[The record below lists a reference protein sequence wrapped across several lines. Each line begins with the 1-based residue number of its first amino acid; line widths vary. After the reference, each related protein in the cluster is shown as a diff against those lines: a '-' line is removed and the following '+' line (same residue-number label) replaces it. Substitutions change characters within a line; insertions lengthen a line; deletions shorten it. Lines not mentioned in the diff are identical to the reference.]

1 MIAKARRTY
10 RFLGFV
16 GDSLAVLV
24 RLPLILRARLR
35 RRVSKAFEEK
45 LMLAV
50 TAVNGC
56 RYCSWYHAREAARC
70 RVPRDEIASLLAGAI
85 DRPVGGD
92 EASALLFAQHYAES
106 DRRPDPEA
114 IARLR
119 EVYGGVVADEI
130 FLILRII
137 SLGNLAGN
145 TFRSFVE
152 RVRGRRSG
160 EPGALDELLVFLAT
174 VPLFGPIGWIM
185 RRETGSAGTELGPR
199 GPSAVS

>member
-1 MIAKARRTY
+1 MIANARRTY
-10 RFLGFV
+10 RFLEFV

-24 RLPLILRARLR
+24 RLPLIVRARLR

-45 LMLAV
+45 LMLTV

-56 RYCSWYHAREAARC
+56 RYCAWFHEREAARC
-70 RVPRDEIASLLAGAI
+70 RIPPAEVASLLSGAI

-92 EASALLFAQHYAES
+92 EASGLLFAQHYAQS
-106 DRRPDPEA
+106 NRRPDPEA

-119 EVYGGVVADEI
+119 EGYGAAVANDI
-130 FLILRII
+130 LLILRII

-152 RVRGRRSG
+152 RTRGRGPRD
-160 EPGALDELLVFLAT
+160 LRLVDELLVFLVTA
-174 VPLFGPIGWIM
+174 PLFGPIGWMM
-185 RRETGSAGTELGPR
+185 RRKGESA
-199 GPSAVS
+199 S